1 MASFDFWRVHVGV
14 GQTWSLQN
22 SLKWVYRFFWGTS
35 PRRAPF
41 PSWNHAA
48 KEGENF
54 YCTYHDWNLAELE
67 LHQSHQ
73 VWDVIGV
80 GFWKELDEE
89 IDLKILWKLE
99 DRTLICLVS
108 SNCNF
113 CWKDTA
119 RSPIFDGWI
128 IVFAS
133 SIHHFGW
140 FNFIFH
146 CPYSTTMKYH
156 RHPSIFP
163 GKNLHFSPRFRA
175 APRRDSSRWTVPSH
189 RAWRGWAL
197 QCGRV
202 MWARAGRRG
211 ANGSNGIFF
220 RDLPSGNL
228 T

>member
-163 GKNLHFSPRFRA
+163 GKISIFLHGSGPRHVA
-175 APRRDSSRWTVPSH
+175 ILLAEPCLHTGH
-189 RAWRGWAL
+189 GA
-197 QCGRV
+197 
-202 MWARAGRRG
+202 AGRCSVDGWCERELG
-211 ANGSNGIFF
+211 GGELMDPTGFFLGIYP
-220 RDLPSGNL
+220 LVI
-228 T
+228 